1 MTIDYKKIGEQIKFF
16 RVRKGYTQEKLAEIC
31 DLSTAHIS
39 YIETGK
45 RKFSLKTLDSLSNT
59 LDFSIQLSD
68 SNKEEKLSFDNI
80 LKNSSIK
87 KQQFLLNLVRH
98 INSEFEHYNFDK

>member
-1 MTIDYKKIGEQIKFF
+1 MTIDYKKIGKQIKCF
-16 RVRKGYTQEKLAEIC
+16 RVHKGYTQEKLAEMC
-31 DLSTAHIS
+31 DLSTVHLS

-68 SNKEEKLSFDNI
+68 SNKAENLSFDNI
-80 LKNSSIK
+80 LKNSAIK
-87 KQQFLLNLVRH
+87 KQQFLLSLVRH
-98 INSEFEHYNFDK
+98 INGEFEYYNFDK